1 MIKVGDTY
9 LRNLEEQVRY
19 LTNYHEVNQGLAQWG
34 IRVVGKVAT
43 ADELPDAAT
52 YEGEYGDA
60 IAVGT
65 AAPYNFYIWT
75 RPAIE
80 GGSGY
85 WFEFGEISIAGPV
98 GPTGPQGPKGDT
110 GESTQWY
117 YGTTPSNPVE
127 GDMVLMANGD
137 VRRYQQRGES
147 YAWVTVA
154 NIKGPQGIQGDTGPQ
169 GPVGPRGPQGEKGDT
184 GDVGGFINI
193 YGVLANT
200 SLLPTPASLNNLTV
214 AYLVGAAS
222 PYDLYVQIGKNSDEA
237 VWTNTGPFNAATAV
251 SVNGSYQ
258 NIWNADT
265 KLDKVT
271 TNTSKGQ
278 VYTKKYNG
286 VQQMVDI
293 ITSPTV
299 GASNNI
305 PTVGYVDEKFARKPT
320 DTSDYTRVIAQKAN
334 GEATSYPIY
343 SPSMSFPNQMGSI
356 PTYDENLSVGY
367 SNPGATIAVD
377 TPKYPYAAANK
388 AYVDGI
394 FSLSGT
400 TLTITTE

>member
-1 MIKVGDTY
+1 MIKVGDKI
-9 LRNLEEQVRY
+9 LRNLEEQVQY
-19 LTNYHEVNQGLAQWG
+19 LTSYHEVNQGLVQWG
-34 IRVVGKVAT
+34 IRVVDKVAT
-43 ADELPDAAT
+43 VDDLPDPKT

-65 AAPYNFYIWT
+65 EPPYEFYIFT
-75 RPAIE
+75 RPT
-80 GGSGY
+80 SQNPNDN
-85 WFEFGEISIAGPV
+85 WFDFGQISIVGPV
-98 GPTGPQGPKGDT
+98 GPQGPKGDKGDT
-110 GESTQWY
+110 GESTKWY
-117 YGTTPSNPVE
+117 SYIDLPNNPVE
-127 GDMVLMANGD
+127 GDMALKNDGVVYRYQNGD
-137 VRRYQQRGES
+137 
-147 YAWVTVA
+147 WVAILT
-154 NIKGPQGIQGDTGPQ
+154 IKGPQGIQGPIGAQ
-169 GPVGPRGPQGEKGDT
+169 GPVGPQGPQGEKGDR

-251 SVNGSYQ
+251 SVNGIYQ

-265 KLDKVT
+265 KLDKVAT
-271 TNTSKGQ
+271 ATSHDQ
-278 VYTKKYNG
+278 VYVKSYDGKQT
-286 VQQMVDI
+286 MVNVVLNPDV
-293 ITSPTV
+293 SLY
-299 GASNNI
+299 GI
-305 PTVGYVDEKFARKPT
+305 PDRTYVDGYFARKPT
-320 DTSDYTRVIAQKAN
+320 DTSDYTRVIAQNAN

-343 SPSMSFPNQMGSI
+343 SPSMSFPNQFGSI
-356 PTYDENLSVGY
+356 PTYDEILSVGY

-377 TPKYPYAAANK
+377 IPRGPYAAANK

>member
-1 MIKVGDTY
+1 MIKVGDKY
-9 LRNLEEQVRY
+9 LRNLEEQVQY
-19 LTNYHEVNQGLAQWG
+19 LTSYHEVNQGLVQWG

-43 ADELPDAAT
+43 AAELPDAET

-60 IAVGT
+60 YAVGT
-65 AAPYNFYIWT
+65 EPSYDFYIWT
-75 RPAIE
+75 RPTIE
-80 GGSGY
+80 GGSAD
-85 WFEFGEISIAGPV
+85 WFAFGKISIAGPV
-98 GPTGPQGPKGDT
+98 GPAGPQGPKGDT

-117 YGTTPSNPVE
+117 YGTTPTNPVE

-137 VRRYQQRGES
+137 VRRYQQSGES
-147 YAWVTVA
+147 YAWVTVV
-154 NIKGPQGIQGDTGPQ
+154 NIKGSQGIQGDTGPQ
-169 GPVGPRGPQGEKGDT
+169 GPRGERGPQGPKGDT

-193 YGVLANT
+193 YGVLAST
-200 SLLPTPASLNNLTV
+200 SLLPTPAYLNNLTV

-271 TNTSKGQ
+271 KGSDYPQ
-278 VYTKKYNG
+278 VYVKEWNG
-286 VQQMVDI
+286 TQSLINI
-293 ITSPTV
+293 IQNPSV
-299 GASNNI
+299 NGFGI
-305 PTVGYVDEKFARKPT
+305 PARTYVDGYFAKKPT
-320 DTSDYTRVIAQKAN
+320 DTSEYTRVIAQKAN
-334 GEATSYPIY
+334 GDATSYPIY
-343 SPSMSFPNQMGSI
+343 SPSMSSPNQFGSI
-356 PTYDENLSVGY
+356 PTYDENLNVGY
-367 SNPGATIAVD
+367 SDPGATIAVN
-377 TPKYPYAAANK
+377 TPKGPYAAANK

>member
-1 MIKVGDTY
+1 MIKVGNTY
-9 LRNLEEQVRY
+9 LRNLEEQVQY
-19 LTNYHEVNQGLAQWG
+19 LTSYHEVNQGLAQWG

-110 GESTQWY
+110 GESTRWY
-117 YGTTPSNPVE
+117 YGTTPSNPIE
-127 GDMVLMANGD
+127 GDMVLKANGD
-137 VRRYQQRGES
+137 VLMYQNN
-147 YAWVTVA
+147 AWVTVT
-154 NIKGPQGIQGDTGPQ
+154 NIKGSQGIQGETGPQ
-169 GPVGPRGPQGEKGDT
+169 GPVGPKGPQGPKGDT

-200 SLLPTPASLNNLTV
+200 SLLPTPASLNNLTI
-214 AYLVGAAS
+214 AYLIGETA
-222 PYDLYVQIGKNSDEA
+222 PYDLWVQIGDTSDTA

-265 KLDKVT
+265 KLDKVAT
-271 TNTSKGQ
+271 ATSHNQ
-278 VYTKKYNG
+278 VYTKSYDGK
-286 VQQMVDI
+286 QTMVNVVVNPNV
-293 ITSPTV
+293 SLY
-299 GASNNI
+299 GI
-305 PTVGYVDEKFARKPT
+305 PDRTYVDGYFAKKPT

-334 GEATSYPIY
+334 GDVTAYPIY
-343 SPSMSFPNQMGSI
+343 STSMSFPNQFGSI
-356 PTYDENLSVGY
+356 PTYDENLSVGN

-377 TPKYPYAAANK
+377 DPKYPYAAANK
-388 AYVDGI
+388 HYVDSR

-400 TLTITTE
+400 TLTITIE

>member
-1 MIKVGDTY
+1 MIKVGDKI
-9 LRNLEEQVRY
+9 LRNLEEQVQY

-43 ADELPDAAT
+43 DAELPDPTT
-52 YEGEYGDA
+52 YTGEYGDA
-60 IAVGT
+60 YAVG
-65 AAPYNFYIWT
+65 AESSYDFYIWT
-75 RPAIE
+75 RPTIE
-80 GGSGY
+80 GGSAD
-85 WFEFGEISIAGPV
+85 WFAFGKISIAGPV
-98 GPTGPQGPKGDT
+98 GPAGPQGPKGDT

-137 VRRYQQRGES
+137 VRRYQQSGDS

-154 NIKGPQGIQGDTGPQ
+154 NIKGPQGIQGETGRQ
-169 GPVGPRGPQGEKGDT
+169 GPAGPKGPQGEKGDT

-258 NIWNADT
+258 NVWNADT

-271 TNTSKGQ
+271 TATSHNQ
-278 VYTKKYNG
+278 VYVKSYNG
-286 VQQMVDI
+286 TQTMMNVVANPDV
-293 ITSPTV
+293 SLY
-299 GASNNI
+299 GI
-305 PTVGYVDEKFARKPT
+305 PDRTYVDGYFVKKPT

-334 GEATSYPIY
+334 GDATAYPIY
-343 SPSMSFPNQMGSI
+343 SPSMSFPNQFGSI
-356 PTYDENLSVGY
+356 PTYDETTGVGS

-400 TLTITTE
+400 TLTITTQ

>member
-1 MIKVGDTY
+1 MIKVGDKY
-9 LRNLEEQVRY
+9 LRNLEEQVQY
-19 LTNYHEVNQGLAQWG
+19 LTSYHEVNQGLAQWG

-43 ADELPDAAT
+43 DAELPDPTT
-52 YEGEYGDA
+52 YEGDYGDA
-60 IAVGT
+60 YAVGEKN
-65 AAPYNFYIWT
+65 PYDFYIFT
-75 RPAIE
+75 RPSNQNPE
-80 GGSGY
+80 NS
-85 WFEFGEISIAGPV
+85 WFPFGPISIV
-98 GPTGPQGPKGDT
+98 GPEGLQGPKGDKGDT
-110 GESTQWY
+110 GESTRWY
-117 YGTTPSNPVE
+117 YGTEPSNPIE
-127 GDMVLMANGD
+127 GDMTLKANGD
-137 VRRYQQRGES
+137 VLMYQNN
-147 YAWVTVA
+147 AWVTVT
-154 NIKGPQGIQGDTGPQ
+154 NIKGPQGIQGETGPQ

-271 TNTSKGQ
+271 TGSDYPQ
-278 VYTKKYNG
+278 VYVKEWNG
-286 VQQMVDI
+286 NQTLVNI
-293 ITSPTV
+293 IQNPSV
-299 GASNNI
+299 NGFGI
-305 PTVGYVDEKFARKPT
+305 PARTYVDDYFARKPT

-334 GEATSYPIY
+334 GDATAIPIY
-343 SPSMSFPNQMGSI
+343 NSGMSLSDKMGSI
-356 PTYDENLSVGY
+356 PVYDENLNVGF
-367 SNPGATIAVD
+367 SNPGVTIAVSS
-377 TPKYPYAAANK
+377 PKYSYAAANK
-388 AYVDGI
+388 AYVDGR